1 MTNMPKSK
9 TKTIKLLGLDPS
21 MSNWGIAKATYD
33 DVNGL
38 LIHKLDLIRPKPV
51 KEKMR
56 KNAKDIIQAEQLIQG
71 VLPYLDDVDIVIAEV
86 PVGSQSSRAMV
97 NYAMCISIIAMINQV
112 IERPVIQVS
121 PSDVKKIVGNP
132 QASKEDMVDWAIDQH
147 PEASW
152 PTYKKDKKLYLS
164 YAQAEHMADA
174 IAALYAGSF
183 TDTFYDYIHSITG

>member
-1 MTNMPKSK
+1 MPQSK

-33 DVNGL
+33 DVDGL
-38 LIHKLDLIRPKPV
+38 VIRHLDVIRPKPI

-56 KNAKDIIQAEQLIQG
+56 KNAKDVNQAEQLIEG

-97 NYAMCISIIAMINQV
+97 NYAMCVSIIAMVNQI

-121 PSDVKKIVGNP
+121 PSDVKKVVGNP
-132 QASKEDMVDWAIDQH
+132 QASKEQMVDWAIDQH
-147 PEASW
+147 PEANW

-164 YAQAEHMADA
+164 YAKAEHMADA
-174 IAALYAGSF
+174 IAALYAGSL
-183 TDTFYDYIHSITG
+183 TDQFYDYINSITG